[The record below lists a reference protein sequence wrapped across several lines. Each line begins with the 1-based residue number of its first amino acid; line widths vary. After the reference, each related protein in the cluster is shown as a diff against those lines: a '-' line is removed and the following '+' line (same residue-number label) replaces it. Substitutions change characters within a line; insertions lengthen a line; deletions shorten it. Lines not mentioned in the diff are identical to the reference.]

1 MRLREA
7 KKMQRMP
14 KYVWWIIGML
24 VVLGYLFWVSSYTRE
39 VGGEWVGLQKSL
51 IGLDSVIQGA
61 IREDGSLAI
70 DFQDLENSC
79 AGLESIITKLEK
91 QFKRK
96 MVPPGFGGF
105 NSNFVDY
112 LGSSKAAVESVNK
125 NCSTW
130 SKIEM
135 KDLKKKIGSMGDT
148 QLDCVNCWR
157 GIRGLQ
163 MREDLFALTP
173 AILNQ
178 MHAIKSKPKLPD
190 TGSSSGGSRFAMPT
204 DPYLAS
210 YVSQMQLL
218 LREYKSLRG
227 GLDRYIDYVKRTGQ
241 SIEGSA
247 YTVEFD
253 RVIAAR
259 QSILDRVNMIS
270 PPIQYLSHHQEA
282 AACIEYGI
290 SAMCAL
296 KRGDYPSFH
305 NMSEQNTPRLARIRR
320 IYGY

>member
-1 MRLREA
+1 
-7 KKMQRMP
+7 MQRMP

-190 TGSSSGGSRFAMPT
+190 TGSSSGGGGFVMPT
-204 DPYLAS
+204 DPFIAGTW
-210 YVSQMQLL
+210 V
-218 LREYKSLRG
+218 G
-227 GLDRYIDYVKRTGQ
+227 GGFEPWTGQ
-241 SIEGSA
+241 RYGLKAVFGQNNNGSIRGYFYWSDSSGGGAKEELVGSIDSSGTILVRGIGLENVINPPGHTYSTDTYRA
-247 YTVEFD
+247 VLSSD
-253 RVIAAR
+253 RTTIDGNWDK
-259 QSILDRVNMIS
+259 SNMRVG
-270 PPIQYLSHHQEA
+270 SHFT
-282 AACIEYGI
+282 
-290 SAMCAL
+290 L
-296 KRGDYPSFH
+296 
-305 NMSEQNTPRLARIRR
+305 RLQTR
-320 IYGY
+320 